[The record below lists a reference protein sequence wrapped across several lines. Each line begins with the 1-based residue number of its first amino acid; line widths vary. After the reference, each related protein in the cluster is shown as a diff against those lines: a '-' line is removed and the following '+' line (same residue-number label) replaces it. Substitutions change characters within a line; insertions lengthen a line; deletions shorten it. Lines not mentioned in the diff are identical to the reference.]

1 MNDYPEFFVRGRAA
15 LLAGATTHERPLV
28 EDAMR
33 WGAAAV
39 MRPGGPVLAELTDL
53 AKSVGGTAGAGHW
66 VHGRESLHF
75 TLRSLD
81 RYRKVIPDDD
91 PRRLA
96 YAASL
101 AEAVAGLPPVR
112 IEVRGV
118 SPHSGGVLAFGHPV
132 DDTLT
137 TLQRR
142 FARSLRTR
150 GAAEFEYW
158 VRDRWYVSLVHFGT
172 PVTDPEP
179 IVAWCDEHA
188 DVPIGLA
195 EINAVEIVEAVPA
208 GVGIR
213 LNTLERSA
221 LAG

>member
-1 MNDYPEFFVRGRAA
+1 MNDYPDFFVRGRAA
-15 LLAGATTHERPLV
+15 LLAGEAICERPLV
-28 EDAMR
+28 EDGMR

-39 MRPGGPVLAELTDL
+39 MRPGDPVLAELTDL
-53 AKSVGGTAGAGHW
+53 AKSVGGAAGAGHW
-66 VHGRESLHF
+66 VHGRDALHF
-75 TLRSLD
+75 TLRSLE
-81 RYRKVIPDDD
+81 RYRQVIPHDD

-101 AEAVAGLPPVR
+101 DEAVAGLPPVR

-118 SPHSGGVLAFGHPV
+118 SPHAGGVLAFGHPV
-132 DDTLT
+132 DDTLA

-150 GAAEFEYW
+150 GAGEFESW
-158 VRDRWYVSLVHFGT
+158 VRDRWYASLVHFAT
-172 PVTDPEP
+172 PVTDPEA

-195 EINAVEIVEAVPA
+195 EFGAAEIVEAVPTGA
-208 GVGIR
+208 GIR
-213 LNTLERSA
+213 LNTLERSV
-221 LAG
+221 LVG